1 MKKERQKKHN
11 RSSDETAKLI
21 EKLSSKFK
29 LENPEKSEFDTTQM
43 ILKNLRKDGIIR

>member
-1 MKKERQKKHN
+1 MKKEKQKKHN

-29 LENPEKSEFDTTQM
+29 LENPEKSEFDITQM
-43 ILKNLRKDGIIR
+43 AVKKLREDKLLR